1 MADEAAVGNAIARFF
16 CHKCNVEI
24 NRVQVDYTC
33 PTCQSGFIEVLDSQQ
48 QDPSEESDSDMEV
61 VQPFEMLNDMLMGLS
76 GGLEDRR
83 GDRSWRRRDRR
94 RVAQRGRQVVPFE
107 TLIQDFIVNLTEVG
121 LGGIGVAPRSNG
133 QVTFLANISNLVDLN
148 LDFNSI
154 ESLSHYL
161 FDIFSSLMY
170 GNRLF
175 LGNPGDY
182 AWGREGLDA
191 IVTTLLNQMDGTGP
205 PPLAKD
211 KIQEIPV
218 TIITQE
224 QVDTN
229 LQCSVCWEDFKVS
242 EPVRKLPCEHV
253 YHEPCIIP
261 WLELHGTCPICRKTL
276 SDEAGAEENNQ
287 APLFGASGSVG
298 TNTLAALFRAAN
310 DATSRASS
318 TSSSDSSSTSSSNNT
333 SYSDNNMDLEY
344 D

>member
-133 QVTFLANISNLVDLN
+133 QV
-148 LDFNSI
+148 
-154 ESLSHYL
+154 
-161 FDIFSSLMY
+161 
-170 GNRLF
+170 LF